1 MQIVRGNAMSV
12 YEMFQLGMSILIV
25 GFFLGYAF
33 CVMVYAFG
41 VRSEIDE
48 RLRRDG
54 RISKRS
60 GMVR

>member
-1 MQIVRGNAMSV
+1 MSV

-48 RLRRDG
+48 RLRRYG